1 MSARNLKVAEELCEK
16 VKAKDLLD
24 WMGLDGSTTSDEA
37 KAALKKKR
45 SFYQSMQSNPKHKD
59 TALFLIKNYRA
70 LDAVLDAPS
79 LHIENMAEKKAAAH
93 LPMLEMVIDGV
104 LADGD
109 LTFEEEAF
117 VRENAINLGISLE
130 LYQKILR
137 QRAEAA
143 GVSLPAD
150 RPTPPAL
157 TGPALTG
164 PAPTNTV
171 IIPKLAA
178 SASGLG
184 WWNEDFEQLLL
195 DTVPENTQRLVDMAA
210 GIGWGALTIL
220 PNRPRLEYLGVD
232 NDPARLATAE
242 KSLRNTPIF
251 SRVALLPG
259 EPHKLPIA
267 EGAVD
272 MALVVMAMHRF
283 PDNADVYREAVRV
296 IRPGGRVVIVE
307 PDRHA
312 TQFWFDGEL
321 TELNA
326 AYRQLMDECDANLA
340 KSLPLQRAPSL
351 STGAQVAIRLK
362 EAGLT
367 PHKVKMHH
375 VRESRIESTSLFA
388 DRVAAQV
395 ATMARRARLRSGNR
409 ALQTVNSVID
419 DLEHKLGTQTKGAAC
434 WSMPVFATIAL
445 KS

>member
-1 MSARNLKVAEELCEK
+1 MSARNLKVAETFCEK
-16 VKAKDLLD
+16 VKANDLLA
-24 WMGLDGSTTSDEA
+24 WMDLSASATSEEA

-45 SFYQSMQSNPKHKD
+45 SFYQSMQANPKHKD
-59 TALFLIKNYRA
+59 TARFLIKNYRA
-70 LDAVLDAPS
+70 LEAVLDAPS
-79 LHIENMAEKKAAAH
+79 IHMENMAEKKAAAH

-109 LTFEEEAF
+109 LTIEEEAF

-137 QRAEAA
+137 ERAEAA
-143 GVSLPAD
+143 GVPLPAD
-150 RPTPPAL
+150 RPTPPSL
-157 TGPALTG
+157 KGRT
-164 PAPTNTV
+164 PTST
-171 IIPKLAA
+171 ITIPKVAA
-178 SASGLG
+178 SAGGLG
-184 WWNEDFEQLLL
+184 WWNEDFGQLLL
-195 DTVPENTQRLVDMAA
+195 DAVPENTQRLVDMAA

-232 NDPARLATAE
+232 NDQARLATAE

-267 EGAVD
+267 DGAVD

-283 PDNADVYREAVRV
+283 PDNADVYREAARV

-312 TQFWFDGEL
+312 TRFWLDGEL
-321 TELNA
+321 TKLNA
-326 AYRQLMDECDANLA
+326 AYRALMDECDTALAN
-340 KSLPLQRAPSL
+340 SLPPERAPSV
-351 STGAQVAIRLK
+351 SAGARVALRLK

-367 PHKVKMHH
+367 PHKVNMHH

-388 DRVAAQV
+388 DRIAAQV
-395 ATMARRARLRSGNR
+395 ATMARQARLRSGNR
-409 ALQTVNSVID
+409 VLQKANSAID
-419 DLEHKLGTQTKGAAC
+419 DLERRRGPQTEGAAC
-434 WSMPVFATIAL
+434 WSVPVFATIAL
-445 KS
+445 KP

>member
-1 MSARNLKVAEELCEK
+1 MSARNLKLAEEFCEK
-16 VKAKDLLD
+16 VNATDMLD
-24 WMGLDGSTTSDEA
+24 WLGLSASATSEEA

-45 SFYQSMQSNPKHKD
+45 SFYQSMQANPKHKD
-59 TALFLIKNYRA
+59 TARFLIKNYRA

-79 LHIENMAEKKAAAH
+79 IHIEKMAEKKAAAH

-109 LTFEEEAF
+109 LTVEEEAF
-117 VRENAINLGISLE
+117 VRENAINLGISID

-143 GVSLPAD
+143 GVMLPQDLPSPPSLKGLT
-150 RPTPPAL
+150 PTS
-157 TGPALTG
+157 T
-164 PAPTNTV
+164 
-171 IIPKLAA
+171 IKIPKVAA
-178 SASGLG
+178 GSGGLG
-184 WWNEDFEQLLL
+184 WWNEAFGQLLL
-195 DTVPENTQRLVDMAA
+195 DSVPANTQRLVDMAA

-232 NDPARLATAE
+232 NDQARLATAE

-283 PDNADVYREAVRV
+283 ADNAAVFREAARV

-312 TQFWFDGEL
+312 TRFWFDGEL
-321 TELNA
+321 TDLNA
-326 AYRQLMDECDANLA
+326 AYRALMNECDAALA
-340 KSLPLQRAPSL
+340 KSLPQSRAPSL
-351 STGAQVAIRLK
+351 SAGPRVALRLK
-362 EAGLT
+362 EAGLS
-367 PHKVKMHH
+367 PHKVNMHH
-375 VRESRIESTSLFA
+375 VRESRIEASNVFA

-395 ATMARRARLRSGNR
+395 ATMARSARLRSGNR
-409 ALQTVNSVID
+409 ALLNANDAID
-419 DLEHKLGTQTKGAAC
+419 AVERGQGTQTSGAAC
-434 WSMPVFATIAL
+434 WSMPVFVTIAL
-445 KS
+445 KP